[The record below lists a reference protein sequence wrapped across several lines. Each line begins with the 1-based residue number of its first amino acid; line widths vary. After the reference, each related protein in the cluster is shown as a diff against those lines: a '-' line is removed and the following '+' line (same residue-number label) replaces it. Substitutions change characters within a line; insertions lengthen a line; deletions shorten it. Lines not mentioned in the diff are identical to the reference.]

1 MKRIRPM
8 RILQDRAPHPLPT
21 EQSGEAVEGLVEPGW
36 IAQWSFEKLE
46 LLLSRP
52 RRFCFEAD
60 GDDWIFGAKIFQMRL
75 ENPEQELHRIGW
87 LRDLK
92 TMLVSGFV

>member
-1 MKRIRPM
+1 MKGIRAM
-8 RILQDRAPHPLPT
+8 RIFQDRSSHPLAT
-21 EQSGEAVEGLVEPGW
+21 EQSSEAVEGLVEPDW

-52 RRFCFEAD
+52 RRFCFEAG
-60 GDDWIFGAKIFQMRL
+60 GDDRIFGAKIFQMRL